1 MQDGWGGKTEV
12 VEALYRAYFAE
23 GKDVGKIDVLAALGT
38 KLGLDPAETR
48 AAILS
53 DDAAEAFR
61 PGHQEAVRLSI
72 RGVPLFVVNG
82 KVAFGG
88 AQPVPMLP
96 RLLQIPSH

>member
-1 MQDGWGGKTEV
+1 
-12 VEALYRAYFAE
+12 
-23 GKDVGKIDVLAALGT
+23 VLAALGT

-61 PGHQEAVRLSI
+61 AGHQEAVRLSI

-88 AQPVPMLP
+88 AQPAPFFKEAFRVAGAETNIVNPPTESCALD
-96 RLLQIPSH
+96 HAGTC